1 MCHLSWKKDDH
12 EIPSF
17 FFLNIAYLSHFHTKP
32 GEMSIKFK
40 LKEKKKADDSS
51 SAQNHRI

>member
-1 MCHLSWKKDDH
+1 MCHLRWKKDDH
-12 EIPSF
+12 KIPSF
-17 FFLNIAYLSHFHTKP
+17 FLNIVYLSHFHTKP